1 MFDPAQLSA
10 TLEAMRMMGLT
21 GSVDGNDLPGMFKEM
36 MMLASGRPDGDNVAD
51 TMRWEMERAKKLHEA
66 SHAHFHPLDNSDVLI
81 CRVMSASSLGGGIS
95 FFVEDTK
102 GHVVPVTIMNPSPG
116 HACYISGASLK
127 ELFPLGCVLA
137 IREPYVRFAVNGN
150 VAVRVDVPSDVI
162 VLHHSHPTIQ
172 DLRWAYPPVAAF
184 RPSTEQLK
192 EAGNKAM
199 ARKDYMVSIV
209 KYSIALTATIEHL
222 PPALHL
228 ALLLNRAQA
237 YLFNGKPGSAYRDC
251 LAARIFMDEHPD
263 VVQPHHRERL
273 AYRSAQAAYDMR
285 LYDRAGRFVQEC
297 NQLGVKQGA
306 LLEEMITA
314 RQREA
319 KEGSYNW
326 ETMFEA
332 SIEKNAPFLDVADY
346 TGSVTV
352 ARIPAKGRGLIT
364 TQDVKA
370 GELLLVSKA
379 LVAAY
384 QAETPGLTVINVDF
398 EHNLMSKT
406 SHVTAKV
413 KAVHQLMDN
422 IGLGKMFDSLQAGTS
437 GSCHLSSPVVTED
450 QQLSA
455 LLQPYN
461 VDPARLEGILNDNA
475 FGFMQLSKQANTFHP
490 ERGND
495 TTDTPTRLFGLPSLM
510 NHSCIPNTSSFSLG
524 DLMVVRALHDLQK
537 GTEITTS
544 YFPGDE
550 PAASRFDKSTKW
562 SSKCDCQLCTDDAAE
577 DHSRRAKMLLAE
589 FAPLMDR
596 SRQIFHSFSFPRSL
610 VESELT
616 REDIQRFA
624 RRLDETYGIRRL
636 APKPDTYQV
645 WRVLSDH
652 FSHCDVGSAIETEI
666 KGLVSVGNE
675 VASRAQRQAHGRT
688 IQRLGQFGGDASVI
702 SMLLVSKMYHSIEN
716 KTDAVAWAKTA
727 FWADEVLYGCGREVF
742 LKRFGHFLDPFQR
755 TIKWDGLTL

>member
-1 MFDPAQLSA
+1 M
-10 TLEAMRMMGLT
+10 
-21 GSVDGNDLPGMFKEM
+21 SV
-36 MMLASGRPDGDNVAD
+36 
-51 TMRWEMERAKKLHEA
+51 
-66 SHAHFHPLDNSDVLI
+66 
-81 CRVMSASSLGGGIS
+81 
-95 FFVEDTK
+95 
-102 GHVVPVTIMNPSPG
+102 
-116 HACYISGASLK
+116 
-127 ELFPLGCVLA
+127 
-137 IREPYVRFAVNGN
+137 
-150 VAVRVDVPSDVI
+150 
-162 VLHHSHPTIQ
+162 
-172 DLRWAYPPVAAF
+172 
-184 RPSTEQLK
+184 
-192 EAGNKAM
+192 
-199 ARKDYMVSIV
+199 V

-273 AYRSAQAAYDMR
+273 AVRSAQAAYDMR

-306 LLEEMITA
+306 LLEEMIKA

-524 DLMVVRALHDLQK
+524 DVGRRASVLSLIVR
-537 GTEITTS
+537 S
-544 YFPGDE
+544 
-550 PAASRFDKSTKW
+550 W
-562 SSKCDCQLCTDDAAE
+562 SS
-577 DHSRRAKMLLAE
+577 
-589 FAPLMDR
+589 APCMT
-596 SRQIFHSFSFPRSL
+596 F
-610 VESELT
+610 
-616 REDIQRFA
+616 
-624 RRLDETYGIRRL
+624 
-636 APKPDTYQV
+636 K
-645 WRVLSDH
+645 
-652 FSHCDVGSAIETEI
+652 
-666 KGLVSVGNE
+666 
-675 VASRAQRQAHGRT
+675 RAQRSPQVTSLAMSRLRPDSTKAPSGLSSAIANCAPTTPRKTTAEGRRCCWQSSPHSWIGPGRSSIRSRSRARSWRVSSPVRISNASHVGWMKPTVFDGWPQSLTRTKCGACSQT
-688 IQRLGQFGGDASVI
+688 ISRIAMWGAPL
-702 SMLLVSKMYHSIEN
+702 
-716 KTDAVAWAKTA
+716 
-727 FWADEVLYGCGREVF
+727 R
-742 LKRFGHFLDPFQR
+742 
-755 TIKWDGLTL
+755 